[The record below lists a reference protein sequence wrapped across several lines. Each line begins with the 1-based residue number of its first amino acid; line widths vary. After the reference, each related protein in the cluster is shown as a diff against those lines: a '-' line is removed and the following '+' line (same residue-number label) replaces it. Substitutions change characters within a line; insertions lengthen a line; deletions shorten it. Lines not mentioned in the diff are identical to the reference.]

1 MTIYGRAGNV
11 VTLKR
16 LAEAGDVRQ
25 LEGREPDQR
34 DLDALKNLSYFVVEQ
49 DDGTEALHH
58 VAYLRATGGAR
69 EIDEAVEDLV
79 LRAIASAPAR
89 HPPTHVVDQT
99 GQPYGSTRRCCNQ
112 CGAAVVPGMPIVQS
126 VAEWWDLPPERRC
139 DRSRTAEVT

>member
-16 LAEAGDVRQ
+16 LADADDVLQ

-34 DLDALKNLSYFVVEQ
+34 DLDALKSLSYFVVDQ

-58 VAYLRATGGAR
+58 VAYLRATGGAQ
-69 EIDEAVEDLV
+69 EIDAIVDDLV
-79 LRAIASAPAR
+79 LIAIAQSPAR
-89 HPPTHVVDQT
+89 HPPTHVVDQS
-99 GQPYGSTRRCCNQ
+99 GQPYGSVRRCCNQ
-112 CGAAVVPGMPIVQS
+112 CGAMAVPGMITVGS

-139 DRSRTAEVT
+139 DRKESRA